1 MTLQELQ
8 LKNKLS
14 RQRREREVR
23 EAAAAAA
30 AVAEST
36 KQEAEAKES
45 KKGQRKGKK
54 PPQREFLVV
63 EPEAAAEQKE
73 AEADNGVEAEV
84 ENPDLSNNS
93 TEL

>member
-1 MTLQELQ
+1 MTLQERQ
-8 LKNKLS
+8 LKDKLL
-14 RQRREREVR
+14 RQLREH

-30 AVAEST
+30 AAVKSAQSDTEV
-36 KQEAEAKES
+36 KES

-63 EPEAAAEQKE
+63 EPEVATEQTE
-73 AEADNGVEAEV
+73 AEANNGVEAEI